1 MLSSLVQA
9 QSRNSFKSAIQIQE
23 KKKNA
28 RKPEKHKTLVPA
40 NLSITVDSFFFN
52 LIITCKY
59 YTCPL
64 SSFKAKQEKLKAHLQ
79 QQIHIREHKMAEVR
93 SSVTDCKV
101 KTVTYVLFFCF
112 VVLFALISLL

>member
-1 MLSSLVQA
+1 MLANL
-9 QSRNSFKSAIQIQE
+9 
-23 KKKNA
+23 KNT
-28 RKPEKHKTLVPA
+28 KLVPA
-40 NLSITVDSFFFN
+40 NLSITVDSLFFN

-64 SSFKAKQEKLKAHLQ
+64 SSFKAKQEKRKAHLQ

-101 KTVTYVLFFCF
+101 KTVTYVWFFCF
-112 VVLFALISLL
+112 VCFNIFALNPPLCLTAFRLFWMQSGWKSTISSQT